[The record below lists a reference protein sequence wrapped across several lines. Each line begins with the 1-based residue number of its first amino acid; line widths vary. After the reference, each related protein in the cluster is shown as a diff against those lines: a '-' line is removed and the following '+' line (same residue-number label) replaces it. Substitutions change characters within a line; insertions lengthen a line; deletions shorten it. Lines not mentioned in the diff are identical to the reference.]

1 VTADYQQ
8 IRTENI
14 ARYGWDTAVL
24 DLIGRL
30 YSDRTHFIEELI
42 QNADDATAKEMSF
55 ELFADR
61 LEVCHDGRPFTEADV
76 RAICGVARSDKTAT
90 EGQQSLTKIGKFGI
104 GFKSV
109 YAYTR
114 SPRIHSGEES
124 FRIESYVRPEAVAPI
139 GEKATRF
146 VFPFDLEKVPAE
158 IAVAEIGAALTAL
171 PATTLLFLR
180 NISTIRTPTAVISRA
195 ALRDWRIWR
204 RDVADLPGYQVEI
217 AFDGEPVPASPLYVF
232 LPTQKETFLGFL
244 AQGPYRTTPARDNV
258 AEHDPANQALAGE
271 TAALLVD
278 IMRELRDE
286 DRLTPEVLAALPL
299 DPVRFPP
306 GTLFRPLFDA
316 VRAALAAEPL
326 IPVDD
331 GGYATAAEV
340 KLAADPGLL
349 ELFGADQLFADP
361 DLTPAVRDYLRDQI
375 GVEELTPRDAVQRA
389 TAEFLEEQSDE
400 WITRFYAFLYHD
412 SGLWELARTCP
423 VIRLEDGSQAALADG
438 PVYLPGTATEG
449 FRTVR
454 RGIASHSVARRFL
467 DVLEIATPDVVDR
480 VLDVVLPQYGLL
492 TAESLDAA
500 RHDADLEVI
509 MHALEEAPAAR
520 RDLLLDWLRD
530 TAFLIGENAATG
542 AQLLLPPGDLYVRSR
557 ELERYF
563 DGNPDAWFASDRYGP
578 WLVQLRGMG
587 VRDTVD
593 VQARDPGPLGYI
605 VIADDFASHVRG
617 LDGFDPDARIDGLDF
632 ALSHPSH
639 ARSEYVWNHVLIPNR
654 QLVAGIVEQSVRE
667 SFADAT
673 RETVR
678 SGIAAAAQQA
688 PWLPAPDGTF
698 RRPAELSVEDL
709 PPAYTRDSALAQS
722 LDMAQPV
729 IAQAARQLGIPL
741 SLLWSLSSRP
751 DLIALLQR
759 ELDR

>member
-1 VTADYQQ
+1 L
-8 IRTENI
+8 
-14 ARYGWDTAVL
+14 G
-24 DLIGRL
+24 G
-30 YSDRTHFIEELI
+30 
-42 QNADDATAKEMSF
+42 
-55 ELFADR
+55 
-61 LEVCHDGRPFTEADV
+61 
-76 RAICGVARSDKTAT
+76 
-90 EGQQSLTKIGKFGI
+90 
-104 GFKSV
+104 V
-109 YAYTR
+109 YA
-114 SPRIHSGEES
+114 P
-124 FRIESYVRPEAVAPI
+124 
-139 GEKATRF
+139 
-146 VFPFDLEKVPAE
+146 
-158 IAVAEIGAALTAL
+158 
-171 PATTLLFLR
+171 
-180 NISTIRTPTAVISRA
+180 
-195 ALRDWRIWR
+195 
-204 RDVADLPGYQVEI
+204 
-217 AFDGEPVPASPLYVF
+217 
-232 LPTQKETFLGFL
+232 
-244 AQGPYRTTPARDNV
+244 
-258 AEHDPANQALAGE
+258 
-271 TAALLVD
+271 
-278 IMRELRDE
+278 
-286 DRLTPEVLAALPL
+286 
-299 DPVRFPP
+299 
-306 GTLFRPLFDA
+306 
-316 VRAALAAEPL
+316 
-326 IPVDD
+326 
-331 GGYATAAEV
+331 AAEV

>member
-146 VFPFDLEKVPAE
+146 VFPFDLEKVLPA

-217 AFDGEPVPASPLYVF
+217 AFDGEPVPSSPLYVF

-278 IMRELRDE
+278 VMRELRDE

>member
-1 VTADYQQ
+1 MTADYQQ
-8 IRTENI
+8 IRTENV

-42 QNADDATAKEMSF
+42 QNADDATATDMSF

-76 RAICGVARSDKTAT
+76 RAICGVARSDKA
-90 EGQQSLTKIGKFGI
+90 SDLTKIGKFGI

-124 FRIESYVRPEAVAPI
+124 FRIESYVRPAAIDPI
-139 GEKATRF
+139 AGTATRF
-146 VFPFDLEKVPAE
+146 IFPFDLETVPAE
-158 IAVAEIGAALTAL
+158 TAAAEIGAALAAL

-180 NISTIRTPTAVISRA
+180 NIATIRTPTAVISRA
-195 ALRDWRIWR
+195 ALKDWRIWG
-204 RDVADLPGYQVEI
+204 RDVADLPGHQVEV

-244 AQGPYRTTPARDNV
+244 IQGPYRTTPARDNV
-258 AEHDPANQALAGE
+258 AEHDPANQVLARE
-271 TAALLVD
+271 TATLLVD
-278 IMRELRDE
+278 VLTELRDE
-286 DRLTPEVLAALPL
+286 GRLTPEVLAALPL

-306 GTLFRPLFDA
+306 GSLFRPLFDA

-326 IPVDD
+326 IPVDG
-331 GGYATAAEV
+331 GGYAIAAEV
-340 KLAADPGLL
+340 KLAAAPALL
-349 ELFGADQLFADP
+349 ELFGADQLFTDP
-361 DLTPAVRDYLRDQI
+361 DLTPAVRDYLRDEI
-375 GVEELTPRDAVQRA
+375 GIEELTASDAVA
-389 TAEFLEEQSDE
+389 GASAEFLEARSDE
-400 WITRFYAFLYHD
+400 WMTRFYAFLYHD
-412 SGLWELARTCP
+412 SGLWDLARTCP
-423 VIRLEDGSQAALADG
+423 VIRLEDGSQVALADG
-438 PVYLPGTATEG
+438 PVYLPGTAAEG

-454 RGIASHSVARRFL
+454 RGIAADSVARRFL
-467 DVLEIATPDVVDR
+467 DVLDIGTPDVVDR

-492 TAESLDAA
+492 TAESLNAA

-542 AQLLLPPGDLYVRSR
+542 ALLLLAPGDLYVRSR
-557 ELERYF
+557 ELELYF

-578 WLVQLRGMG
+578 WLVQLRDMG
-587 VRDTVD
+587 VRDTVE
-593 VQARDPGPLGYI
+593 VLARAPSALGYV

-632 ALSHPSH
+632 ALVHSGH
-639 ARSEYVWNHVLIPNR
+639 ARSEYIWNHVLIPNR
-654 QLVAGIVEQSVRE
+654 QLVAGVVEQSVRE

-678 SGIAAAAQQA
+678 SAIAAAAQQA
-688 PWLPAPDGTF
+688 AWLPAPDGTF

-709 PPAYTRDSALAQS
+709 PPAYARDSALAQS

-729 IAQAARQLGIPL
+729 IAQAARQLGIPA

-751 DLIALLQR
+751 DLIAVLQR
-759 ELDR
+759 ELDS

>member
-1 VTADYQQ
+1 MTADYQQ
-8 IRTENI
+8 IRTENV

-42 QNADDATAKEMSF
+42 QNADDATATDMSF

-76 RAICGVARSDKTAT
+76 RAICGVARSDKA
-90 EGQQSLTKIGKFGI
+90 SDLTKIGKFGI

-124 FRIESYVRPEAVAPI
+124 FRIESYVRPAAIDPI
-139 GEKATRF
+139 AGTATRF
-146 VFPFDLEKVPAE
+146 IFPFDLETVPAE
-158 IAVAEIGAALTAL
+158 TAAAEIGAALAAL

-180 NISTIRTPTAVISRA
+180 NIATIRTPTAVISRA
-195 ALRDWRIWR
+195 ALKDWRIWG
-204 RDVADLPGYQVEI
+204 RDVADLPGHQVEV

-244 AQGPYRTTPARDNV
+244 IQGPYRTTPARDNV
-258 AEHDPANQALAGE
+258 AEHDPANQVLARE
-271 TAALLVD
+271 TATLLVD
-278 IMRELRDE
+278 VLTELRDE
-286 DRLTPEVLAALPL
+286 GRLTPEVLAALPL

-306 GTLFRPLFDA
+306 GSLFRPLFDA

-326 IPVDD
+326 IPVDG
-331 GGYATAAEV
+331 GGYAIAAEV
-340 KLAADPGLL
+340 KLAAAPALL
-349 ELFGADQLFADP
+349 ELFGADQLFTDP
-361 DLTPAVRDYLRDQI
+361 DLTPAVRDYLRDEI
-375 GVEELTPRDAVQRA
+375 GIEELTASDAVA
-389 TAEFLEEQSDE
+389 GASAEFLEARSDE
-400 WITRFYAFLYHD
+400 WMTRFYAFLYHD
-412 SGLWELARTCP
+412 SGLWDLARTCP
-423 VIRLEDGSQAALADG
+423 VIRLEDGSQVALADG
-438 PVYLPGTATEG
+438 PVYLPGTAAEG

-454 RGIASHSVARRFL
+454 RGIAADSVARRFL
-467 DVLEIATPDVVDR
+467 DVLDIGTPDVVDR

-542 AQLLLPPGDLYVRSR
+542 ALLLLAPGDLYMRSR
-557 ELERYF
+557 ELELYF

-578 WLVQLRGMG
+578 WLVQLRDMG
-587 VRDTVD
+587 VRDTVE
-593 VQARDPGPLGYI
+593 VLARAPSALGYV

-632 ALSHPSH
+632 ALVHSGH
-639 ARSEYVWNHVLIPNR
+639 ARSEYIWNHVLIPNR
-654 QLVAGIVEQSVRE
+654 QLVAGVVEQSVRE

-678 SGIAAAAQQA
+678 SAIAAAAQQA
-688 PWLPAPDGTF
+688 AWLPAPDGTF

-709 PPAYTRDSALAQS
+709 PPAYARDSALAQS

-729 IAQAARQLGIPL
+729 IAQAARQLGIPA

-751 DLIALLQR
+751 DLIAVLQR
-759 ELDR
+759 ELDS